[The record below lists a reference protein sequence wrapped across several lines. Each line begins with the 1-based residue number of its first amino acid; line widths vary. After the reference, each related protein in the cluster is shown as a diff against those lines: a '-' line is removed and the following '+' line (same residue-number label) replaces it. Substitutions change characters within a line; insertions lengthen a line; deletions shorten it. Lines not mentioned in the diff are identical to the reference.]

1 MSTREEIAS
10 AIAGHLE
17 DDSLINVGVGI
28 PGLVPHFVANDRGI
42 VFHAEH
48 GVVGFGSDEL
58 GPESQSQGQSQ
69 SHSQLAFFGT
79 SYGLH
84 PGGFVTDHTRSFAI
98 VRSGRLDCSVLGA
111 FQVDISG
118 TFAGFQTSTMRSG
131 CPGGSPEIGGA
142 AKKVIIAT
150 EHRDPDGRPKLVR
163 SVDLPVGVNRP
174 AALVVTELG
183 SFVPTG
189 DGFAIERLAEG
200 VSFEEVA
207 AATDAEVFS

>member
-28 PGLVPHFVANDRGI
+28 PGLVPHFVADDRGI

-48 GVVGFGSDEL
+48 GVLGFGTDQL
-58 GPESQSQGQSQ
+58 GQENQSKSQ
-69 SHSQLAFFGT
+69 SQLAFFGT
-79 SYGLH
+79 SYGLR

-111 FQVDISG
+111 FQVDVSG

-150 EHRDPDGRPKLVR
+150 EHRDPDGRSKLVR

-189 DGFAIERLAEG
+189 DGFAVERLAEG
-200 VSFEEVA
+200 VSFEEVV
-207 AATDAEVFS
+207 AATDAEVFG